1 MEEMKS
7 QHNNKTWGLVEL
19 LKKKMAIGCKWVF
32 RKKEVV
38 LEKEEEKFKALLA
51 AKGYPQRKSVDYDEV
66 LSPVVR
72 HAFNRNINVGFSG

>member
-1 MEEMKS
+1 M
-7 QHNNKTWGLVEL
+7 
-19 LKKKMAIGCKWVF
+19 F

-51 AKGYPQRKSVDYDEV
+51 AKGYPQRKAVDYNDV
-66 LSPVVR
+66 LSVVVR